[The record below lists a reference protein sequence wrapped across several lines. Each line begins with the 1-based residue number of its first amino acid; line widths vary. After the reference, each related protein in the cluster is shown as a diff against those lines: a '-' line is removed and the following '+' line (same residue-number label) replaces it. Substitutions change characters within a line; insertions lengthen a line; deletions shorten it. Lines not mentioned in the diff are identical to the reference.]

1 MTEAEVRRRFEA
13 AYAEAGTYRA
23 LSKQWKLSIQYLCD
37 VRSGRRGFSDTL
49 LARLGLKKRE
59 TYVAIGDDR

>member
-1 MTEAEVRRRFEA
+1 MTDADPRKRLNA
-13 AYAEAGTYRA
+13 AYNEAGSYRA
-23 LSKQWKLSIQYLCD
+23 LGIKLGLSPAFLCD
-37 VRSGRRGFSDTL
+37 VRNGRRGFSDTL